1 MFKRFLILALLIVSL
16 TGCHGVKAKEGLEEG
31 YSPIGYPNVT
41 EYGNIG
47 YFYIVDNNT
56 GVVYLCYGDG
66 YRCGIT
72 VMLDENGDPITVDD
86 LKGYK

>member
-16 TGCHGVKAKEGLEEG
+16 TGCHGVTVKNGLEED

-41 EYGNIG
+41 EYGDSV

-56 GVVYLCYGDG
+56 GVVYLSYRDG
-66 YRCGIT
+66 YRQGIT

>member
-1 MFKRFLILALLIVSL
+1 MFFSLLIVSL
-16 TGCHGVKAKEGLEEG
+16 TGCHGVKAKNGLEED

-41 EYGNIG
+41 EYGDSV

-56 GVVYLCYGDG
+56 GVVYLSYRDG
-66 YRCGIT
+66 YRQGIT

>member
-56 GVVYLCYGDG
+56 GVVYLSYKGG
-66 YRCGIT
+66 YRQGIT

>member
-41 EYGNIG
+41 EYGDSK
-47 YFYIVDNNT
+47 YYYIVDNNT
-56 GVVYLCYGDG
+56 GVVYLCYMYG
-66 YRCGIT
+66 YMCGIT